1 RIVGNA
7 GATLDST
14 VGAGTAPTNQQVVGA
29 LYNSTEISPT
39 TGQAFALQAD
49 SKGRLRNV
57 IMDAAGN
64 TRGANVTASNALVV
78 DGSAV
83 TQPVSLTSTT
93 ITSIVPATGA
103 TNLGKSEDAAAA
115 SGDTGVFVL
124 GVRNDTIATTTSN
137 DGDYSQL
144 SVDMQGRLLT
154 RCTGFA
160 DLNTGT
166 SLTNANGI
174 FSLIRDAAGN
184 ARGANVTAANALVV
198 DGSAT
203 TQPVS
208 VAQSTNSTSSAYET
222 NRVAKASAGT
232 LWGFSGYN
240 SRTSSQFIQIHNTTS
255 LPADT
260 AVPVFVMIVPA
271 SSNFAVDFGTH
282 GRAFTTGITFCNSST
297 GPTKTIGSADC
308 WFDIQYT

>member
-1 RIVGNA
+1 LTTSTVLTTGAATIGAISNTTFAATQSGNWTSRIVGNA

-115 SGDTGVFVL
+115 S
-124 GVRNDTIATTTSN
+124 
-137 DGDYSQL
+137 
-144 SVDMQGRLLT
+144 
-154 RCTGFA
+154 
-160 DLNTGT
+160 
-166 SLTNANGI
+166 
-174 FSLIRDAAGN
+174 
-184 ARGANVTAANALVV
+184 
-198 DGSAT
+198 
-203 TQPVS
+203 
-208 VAQSTNSTSSAYET
+208 
-222 NRVAKASAGT
+222 
-232 LWGFSGYN
+232 
-240 SRTSSQFIQIHNTTS
+240 
-255 LPADT
+255 
-260 AVPVFVMIVPA
+260 
-271 SSNFAVDFGTH
+271 
-282 GRAFTTGITFCNSST
+282 
-297 GPTKTIGSADC
+297 
-308 WFDIQYT
+308 